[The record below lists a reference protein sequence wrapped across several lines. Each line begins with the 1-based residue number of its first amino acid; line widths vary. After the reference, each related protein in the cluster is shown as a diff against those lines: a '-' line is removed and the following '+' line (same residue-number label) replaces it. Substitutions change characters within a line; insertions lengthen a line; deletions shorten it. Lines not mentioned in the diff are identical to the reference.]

1 MQIKTP
7 YFRLEIE
14 WLFLTIFFVFMISPV
29 VQTYIISFYICYLF
43 ILFHELSHMFIASL
57 LGKEVDKFKLSLA
70 GVSISFKEKKYMLK
84 KIQKKDILVNIA
96 INLAGPISN
105 LILAII
111 FFNIKF
117 VFEINIFLF
126 CLNLITI
133 YPLDGYNILKNIL
146 LLFNLKEEKADSI
159 LNNISN
165 IILVLLLVFSL
176 IIFIILKNPSLIIFN
191 IYLYMLKTNK
201 YNFEK
206 FNFSKKTVKLQ
217 KFSIAKKSVK

>member
-14 WLFLTIFFVFMISPV
+14 WLFLTIFFVFMMSPV
-29 VQTYIISFYICYLF
+29 VQTYITSFYICYLF
-43 ILFHELSHMFIASL
+43 ILFHELSHMFVASIF
-57 LGKEVDKFKLSLA
+57 GKEVDKFKISLA
-70 GVSISFKEKKYMLK
+70 GVCINFKEKKYMLK
-84 KIQKKDILVNIA
+84 KIQRKKDFITLLLIY
-96 INLAGPISN
+96 LAGPLSN

-146 LLFNLKEEKADSI
+146 LLFNLKEERVYNI

-165 IILVLLLVFSL
+165 ILLVLLLVFSV
-176 IIFIILKNPSLIIFN
+176 IIFIILKNPSFLIFN
-191 IYLYMLKTNK
+191 IYLYVLKSNEIFFK
-201 YNFEK
+201 N
-206 FNFSKKTVKLQ
+206 SILQKKT
-217 KFSIAKKSVK
+217 